1 MIWKTSQNSQ
11 IDTRSSHPE
20 VFLSKDVLKNFAKFT
35 DKHLCRSLLFNKVAG
50 WKPET
55 VRGSHWRSS
64 VNYIG
69 IFKKAALAFQ
79 NQPFIDPLR
88 NRCYWII
95 DKFHRKK
102 PVLDSPFNKA
112 AVPRTCNFFKEDFD
126 TGPSLWNLQT
136 FRIYKFA
143 EQLLWRK
150 SVNVCF

>member
-55 VRGSHWRSS
+55 VRGSHWRCS

-69 IFKKAALAFQ
+69 VFKKAHCR
-79 NQPFIDPLR
+79 FIDLLR
-88 NRCYWII
+88 NRCYWIL
-95 DKFHRKK
+95 DKLHRRK
-102 PVLDSPFNKA
+102 PVLESLFNKA
-112 AVPRTCNFFKEDFD
+112 TVPRTCNFIKEDSD
-126 TGPSLWNLQT
+126 TGASLWNLQT
-136 FRIYKFA
+136 FRIYKFS
-143 EQLLWRK
+143 EQLFWRK